1 MIRRSFLALPA
12 IAALAVVPAHA
23 EQPYPKVDFAGDWVL
38 EDGTGNQ
45 VQAKM
50 RYSASLKKMRI
61 DMSQMGME
69 MSSVRAMPEGD
80 MIMWSNQMPG
90 MAMRLPSIR
99 DEDFDAQNTGTSRS
113 IDGQTCTV
121 WLVQTAEACLTDD
134 NIPLEVSGE
143 GHSSRL
149 TNIERVKQDPAHF
162 EVPGNLTVMDMPAN
176 LPGMGNMNPGGGL
189 PF

>member
-1 MIRRSFLALPA
+1 MIRPMSLLMVAAAVALS
-12 IAALAVVPAHA
+12 VPAAA
-23 EQPYPKVDFAGDWVL
+23 EQPYPKVDFSGDWVL

-45 VQAKM
+45 VRAKM
-50 RYSASLKKMRI
+50 RYSAALKKMRL
-61 DMSQMGME
+61 DMNQMGME
-69 MSSVRAMPEGD
+69 MSSVRSMPEGD

-99 DEDFDAQNTGTSRS
+99 DEDFDATNTGTSRS

-121 WLVQTAEACLTDD
+121 WLVHTAEACLTDD

-149 TNIERVKQDPAHF
+149 TNIERVRQDPSHF
-162 EVPGNLTVMDMPAN
+162 EVPANLTVMDMPAN
-176 LPGMGNMNPGGGL
+176 LPGMGDMKPGGGL